1 MAKAAKQRIRG
12 RGLIQLLFAALTNSF
27 VTGFAAGKI
36 YQGNL
41 KHLCHPGL
49 NCYSCPGAVLS
60 CPIGAL
66 QAVIGSRAFHLSL
79 YVMGFLLLVGATLG
93 RFVCG
98 FLCPFGMIQEWLYK
112 IPFPWKRNR
121 FRGDAVL
128 RYVKYALLVVLV
140 IALPMLLVNDAGAG
154 SPTFCKYVCPAGT
167 LEGAVPLVLLSGKG
181 PQTPTDAALPA
192 GPLQPQ
198 ALPGLPAGQP
208 ILQGT
213 TALPGIAAEPV
224 YRTGALFNWKMTV
237 LALVILLSVATYR
250 PFCKYLCPL
259 GAIYGMLNPVA
270 LYRLRMEDSLCIHC
284 GRCRKACLMCLDP
297 EHRQNQAECVRCGDC
312 VNACPTGALSMG
324 FGEKKRFG
332 ETAGTASPAGQGR
345 G

>member
-1 MAKAAKQRIRG
+1 MVNASKQRIRG

-36 YQGNL
+36 YQGDL
-41 KHLCHPGL
+41 KRLCHPGL

-66 QAVIGSRAFHLSL
+66 QAVIGSRAFNLSL
-79 YVMGFLLLVGATLG
+79 YLMGFLLLVGATLG

-121 FRGDAVL
+121 FRADTAL
-128 RYVKYALLVVLV
+128 RYLKYVMLVVLV

-167 LEGAVPLVLLSGKG
+167 LEGAVPLVLLSGAAKAPG
-181 PQTPTDAALPA
+181 DALPA

-198 ALPGLPAGQP
+198 ALPGLPAGP
-208 ILQGT
+208 PLLQG
-213 TALPGIAAEPV
+213 AAVLPGLEAQPV
-224 YRTGALFNWKMTV
+224 YQTGALFTWKMAV
-237 LALVILLSVATYR
+237 MALVILLSVVNYR

-259 GAIYGMLNPVA
+259 GAIYGLLNPVA
-270 LYRLRMEDSLCIHC
+270 LYRLRMEESLCIHC

-297 EHRQNQAECVRCGDC
+297 EHRQNQPECVRCGDC
-312 VNACPTGALSMG
+312 VNACPTGALTMG
-324 FGEKKRFG
+324 FGDKRRTD
-332 ETAGTASPAGQGR
+332 ETAGAASPARQTR